1 MVSIRSFMRPA
12 AAALV
17 TAAAAAGPVHA
28 ITIQTGSYSNSG
40 IGAEFAT
47 PYDSFVV
54 TGDTITIA
62 PPSAPV
68 VVTLGTFSFEVGWNC
83 NSCSLT
89 PSFDAMIGLTVDGI
103 TNQLDLPYFWYSS
116 GPSDFLTFA
125 TPAPVMFDFGSQ
137 GIETISVDSLGTL
150 TNSGGTVQGNV
161 YATVS
166 MTPVPEPANYAL
178 MLAGIGAIGFIAR
191 RRQR

>member
-1 MVSIRSFMRPA
+1 MHIGRPVDLWREAAGTITPSGSDIAHRRARRARQGIEMVCIRSFMRPA

-17 TAAAAAGPVHA
+17 SAAAAAGPVHA

-68 VVTLGTFSFEVGWNC
+68 VVTL
-83 NSCSLT
+83 
-89 PSFDAMIGLTVDGI
+89 
-103 TNQLDLPYFWYSS
+103 
-116 GPSDFLTFA
+116 
-125 TPAPVMFDFGSQ
+125 
-137 GIETISVDSLGTL
+137 
-150 TNSGGTVQGNV
+150 
-161 YATVS
+161 
-166 MTPVPEPANYAL
+166 
-178 MLAGIGAIGFIAR
+178 
-191 RRQR
+191 